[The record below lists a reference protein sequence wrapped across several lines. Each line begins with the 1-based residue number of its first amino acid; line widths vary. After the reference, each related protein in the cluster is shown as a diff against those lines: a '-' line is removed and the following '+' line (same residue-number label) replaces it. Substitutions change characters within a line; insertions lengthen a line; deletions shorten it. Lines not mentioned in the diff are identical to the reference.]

1 MKKAKILIYAVCCLF
16 LVACDDFLDEKPRHN
31 LTLENSVTDYDGA
44 KNILNGIYA
53 VIGNERS
60 LGGEIFIYLAVQAGL
75 YDYYS
80 YDYDYY
86 NMTYLSETVE
96 KSDPWLSLYKVV
108 NAANAA
114 VQAMTDLDVAKYPSP
129 ETKETM
135 IGEARGLR
143 AWAYAQLLWYYSHWW
158 EEDDCPYGILY
169 RDRMADLNNLQLAR
183 KNVGESYRLI
193 FEDIDY
199 ATDHLAGFTSSRYL
213 SKQMMQV
220 LKAKMLLYR
229 GAMRNNEQELREAL
243 ELVIEVKTT
252 APAVWAMESDLTE
265 LYEKGWDSKEVLWA
279 RYIGDWSPM
288 RYGESYYSN
297 YMWEAS
303 FNDRGLGWLKEDGR
317 YHAVWGMA
325 VDPYA
330 YGWTEEMM
338 PVKLYHK
345 GAKADPDAPYTA
357 YYFRYAELYLMEA
370 ELKARLNEYAVRD
383 ALVPLNE
390 MRAQRIHPVLSP
402 LTAATKEEVLQKI
415 FREIWAEQFLE
426 NGSEYFA
433 ALRFI
438 NDDPDSSAPGKPW
451 IYTLKPD
458 VDITE
463 DRYCWPIPKDE
474 TQANHL
480 IIQNQGFDR

>member
-1 MKKAKILIYAVCCLF
+1 MKKAKICIYTLGCLIF
-16 LVACDDFLDEKPRHN
+16 MACSDFLDEQPRHN
-31 LTLENSVTDYDGA
+31 LTLENAVADYNGA

-53 VIGNERS
+53 VIGDERS
-60 LGGEIFIYLAVQAGL
+60 LGGEIPVYLSVQAGF
-75 YDYYS
+75 YDYYT

-86 NMTYLSETVE
+86 NMAYLSETVE
-96 KSDPWLSLYKVV
+96 KSEPWLSLYKIV

-114 VQAMTDLDVAKYPSP
+114 IEAMTNLEAVKYPSP
-129 ETKETM
+129 ETREAM
-135 IGEARGLR
+135 IAEARGLR
-143 AWAYAQLLWYYSHWW
+143 AWAYAQLLWYYGHWW

-169 RDRMADLNNLQLAR
+169 RNLMANLNNLQLAR
-183 KNVGESYRLI
+183 KNVGESYQLI

-199 ATDHLAGFTSSRYL
+199 AILHMPDYISARYL

-229 GAMRNNEQELREAL
+229 GAMRNNEQEMKDAL
-243 ELVIEVKTT
+243 DLVMEVKTT
-252 APAVWAMESDLTE
+252 APATWGMESDLAE
-265 LYEKGWDSKEVLWA
+265 MYRKGWDSKEVLWA

-297 YMWEAS
+297 YMWES
-303 FNDRGLGWLKEDGR
+303 TFKDLGLGWLKEDER
-317 YHAVWGMA
+317 YDAVWGMA

-330 YGWTEEMM
+330 YGWEEAMM

-345 GAKADPDAPYTA
+345 GCKADPDAPYTC

-370 ELKARLNEYAVRD
+370 ELKARLNAYSVAD
-383 ALVPLNE
+383 ALAPLNE
-390 MRAQRIHPVLSP
+390 MRAQRVYPVLAP
-402 LTAATKEEVLQKI
+402 LSAATKAEVLQKI

-433 ALRFI
+433 ALRFV
-438 NDDPDSSAPGKPW
+438 NDDPASPAPGKPW

-458 VDITE
+458 VSMTADQ
-463 DRYCWPIPKDE
+463 YCWPIPKDE

-480 IIQNQGFDR
+480 MRQNRGFDR